1 MTDVVSSGAARTAA
15 AASLDQPP
23 PGGVTGEEAAQ
34 QPEAGLWGDAWR
46 QLIRKPMFVI
56 PSIFVLLMAS
66 MAVVPFLWTSRDP
79 LACTVSGGLS
89 RNSPSAEHWFGTS
102 ILGCD
107 YYAQAIYGARNSLLI
122 ALFGAIGVVLIGGVV
137 GMLAGFFGGW
147 TDAIL
152 SRVTDIFLGL
162 PFLLGAIVFLTVLKT
177 RNPWTIAAALIILGW
192 TVIARI
198 MRGSVIAAKH
208 LDYVQAA
215 RALGARRSRLMFRHI
230 LPNAVAPVVVYATI
244 LLGLFVSAEAT
255 LTFLG
260 VGLQPPSVSWGIMI
274 TQHDGYYHEDPFLLL
289 IPVGFVLGT
298 VLSFILIGDA
308 LRDALDPRLR

>member
-1 MTDVVSSGAARTAA
+1 MTDAVSAGATVTPLPPTGAVP
-15 AASLDQPP
+15 DQEAP
-23 PGGVTGEEAAQ
+23 PGGAPAPGR
-34 QPEAGLWGDAWR
+34 EAGLWGDAWR
-46 QLIRKPMFVI
+46 QLIRNP
-56 PSIFVLLMAS
+56 IFVASGIFILIITS
-66 MAVVPFLWTSRDP
+66 MAVFPRLWTSKHP
-79 LACTVSGGLS
+79 LDCTVSGGQS
-89 RNSPSAEHWFGTS
+89 RLPPSAEHWFGTS

-107 YYAQAIYGARNSLLI
+107 YYAQAIYGARSSMLI
-122 ALFGAIGVVLIGGVV
+122 ALVGAIGIVVIGGMV

-162 PFLLGAIVFLTVLKT
+162 PFLLGAIVFLTLLRT
-177 RNPWTIAAALIILGW
+177 RNPWTVASALIILGW

-198 MRGSVIAAKH
+198 MRGSVIAAKN

-215 RALGARRSRLMFRHI
+215 RALGASRIRLMTRHI

-244 LLGLFVSAEAT
+244 ALGTFVSAEAT

-260 VGLQPPSVSWGIMI
+260 VGLRPPAVSWGVMI
-274 TQHDGYYHEDPFLLL
+274 VQHDGYYHEDPHLLF
-289 IPVGFVLGT
+289 IPVFFVVGT
-298 VLSFILIGDA
+298 VLSFILAGDA